1 MTAKILRFLTSLRI
15 IRIPS
20 ISFSKHRFTEYFI
33 GLENVD
39 AVRRIFGK
47 RTEQVLQNLMIE
59 FTLLGGYM
67 WINASNGHL
76 MIDSRYFSKG
86 DKIDIY
92 LDIIHELVHIRQLM
106 EGKELF
112 DIGYSYV
119 DRPTEV
125 EAYRHAVEEA
135 KRIGLSDERICQY
148 LRTEWMSNDD
158 LKRLAK
164 KLNLECEQ

>member
-1 MTAKILRFLTSLRI
+1 ML
-15 IRIPS
+15 S
-20 ISFSKHRFTEYFI
+20 ISISKHRFTDYFI

-39 AVRRIFGK
+39 ALRQIFGE
-47 RTEQVLQNLMIE
+47 RTEQVLQNLTIE

-67 WINASNGHL
+67 WVNASNGHL
-76 MIDSRYFSKG
+76 MIDSRYFRKG

-106 EGKELF
+106 EGQELF
-112 DIGYSYV
+112 DIDYSYI

-125 EAYRHAVEEA
+125 EAYRHAVDEA
-135 KRIGLSDERICQY
+135 KRIGLSDERICRY
-148 LRTEWMSNDD
+148 LKTEWMSNDD

-164 KLNLECEQ
+164 ELNLECKL